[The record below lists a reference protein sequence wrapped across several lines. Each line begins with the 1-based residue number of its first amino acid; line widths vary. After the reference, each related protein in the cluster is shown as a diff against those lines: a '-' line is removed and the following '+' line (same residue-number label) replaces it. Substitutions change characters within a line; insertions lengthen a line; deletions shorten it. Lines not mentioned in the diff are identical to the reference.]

1 MQRRSE
7 LIAIIGFVFACTA
20 CGPSASKQLSQPN
33 WHTGAAA
40 FRGHEDL
47 SRFAVDAANAN
58 LAGSFHYPAIP
69 SGENGAISRHPIVK
83 GNYETDFPSAR
94 MYGYYG
100 ANQNVDWHSDASL
113 QFIHGL
119 RNHVGGNLVSNRQ
132 ACATVQQAIT
142 RTADAALR
150 DYRSGQW
157 ESGMYWAGHALH
169 IIQDTY
175 SPAHVTRIGFEG
187 RQIVDFCSYSI
198 RQNGTCFHDKVDQR
212 DRIWRTDS
220 LSCTFDSDKRT
231 WDCLSP
237 NAKDAAIASTTL
249 LVQLARAYTS
259 GGDIVVHMNQFFN
272 ERLNC
277 SGL

>member
-1 MQRRSE
+1 MQLR
-7 LIAIIGFVFACTA
+7 LGIISITGLVLACLA
-20 CGPSASKQLSQPN
+20 CGPTTSMQLSQPN

-47 SRFAVDAANAN
+47 SRFAVDGANAN
-58 LAGSFHYPAIP
+58 LAGSFVYPAIP
-69 SGENGAISRHPIVK
+69 YGENGAISRHPIVQ
-83 GNYETDFPSAR
+83 GNYESDFPSAR
-94 MYGYYG
+94 MYGFYG
-100 ANQNVDWHSDASL
+100 VNRNVDWHNDATL

-119 RNHVGGNLVSNRQ
+119 RNHVSGTLVSNRQ
-132 ACATVQQAIT
+132 ACATVQQAIL

-150 DYRSGQW
+150 DYRSGNW

-175 SPAHVTRIGFEG
+175 SPAHVSRIGFEG
-187 RQIVDFCSYSI
+187 RQIIDFCSYSI

-212 DRIWRTDS
+212 DRVWRTDS

-237 NAKDAAIASTTL
+237 EARNAAIASAAL
-249 LVQLARAYTS
+249 LEQLARAYTTN
-259 GGDIVVHMNQFFN
+259 GNIVVHMNQLFN